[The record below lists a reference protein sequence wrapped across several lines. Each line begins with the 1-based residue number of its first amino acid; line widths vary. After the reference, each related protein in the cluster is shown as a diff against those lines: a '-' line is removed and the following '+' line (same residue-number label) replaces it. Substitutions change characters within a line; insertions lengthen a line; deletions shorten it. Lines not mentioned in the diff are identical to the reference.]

1 MEANESIGIEA
12 YRKLQEENSALR
24 EENEQLWRLV
34 RALEPFKTLVSEL
47 EARISE
53 LEGKASAQEEKI
65 EALEEK
71 TQLDSHNSNL
81 PPSSDRFKRPHRSLR
96 EKSGKKP
103 GGQEGHAGRTLCQVS
118 EPDEVVVQGVEK
130 CDHCQADLQSEPV
143 LGVER
148 RQEWDL
154 PPKRLLVREY
164 QAEQKWCPHCQQVTP
179 GAFPEGITA
188 PVQYGPAL
196 GAVGVYLVEQQ
207 LLP

>member
-24 EENEQLWRLV
+24 EENEQLWTLV

-81 PPSSDRFKRPHRSLR
+81 PPSSDRFKRPQRSLR

-118 EPDEVVVQGVEK
+118 EPDEVVVQVVEK
-130 CDHCQADLQSEPV
+130 CQHCQADLQSEPV
-143 LGVER
+143 LAVER

-164 QAEQKWCPHCQQVTP
+164 QAQQK
-179 GAFPEGITA
+179 
-188 PVQYGPAL
+188 
-196 GAVGVYLVEQQ
+196 
-207 LLP
+207 